1 MRAAAPAECRGPN
14 CPPAIAAWS
23 KNTDKIDVD
32 RATAIQFLSDSF
44 SFCSSAVNGMSPEK
58 LSAMVG
64 PEGRQMSAFEAL
76 WSYFTHTAHHRG
88 QAEVYLRVK
97 GIKPPDYVF

>member
-1 MRAAAPAECRGPN
+1 
-14 CPPAIAAWS
+14 
-23 KNTDKIDVD
+23 
-32 RATAIQFLSDSF
+32 
-44 SFCSSAVNGMSPEK
+44 MSPEK

-64 PEGRQMSAFEAL
+64 PEGRQMTAFEAL